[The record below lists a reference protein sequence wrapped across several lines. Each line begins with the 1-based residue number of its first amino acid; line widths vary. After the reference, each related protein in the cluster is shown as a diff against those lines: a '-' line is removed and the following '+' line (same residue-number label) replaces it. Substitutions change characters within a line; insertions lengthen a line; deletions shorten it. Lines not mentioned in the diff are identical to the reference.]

1 MADAEGGQLQLQPR
15 PQEEAQADAALDR
28 AASPDGSVGAST
40 IIQVTF
46 EDMLVTDEGEWI
58 QSHRHKL
65 LQLWRLLKRGCA
77 RHSDLYLSGCSFAV
91 FSSFVYRWTLT
102 EGEDSTDSVSLA
114 SVSSHSSSVDMQT
127 GEGEEQLVLR
137 A

>member
-1 MADAEGGQLQLQPR
+1 MADAEGAEPQPG
-15 PQEEAQADAALDR
+15 PQPQAHAQQEAPAQQDDT
-28 AASPDGSVGAST
+28 ASDSSVGVST

-58 QSHRHKL
+58 QSHRQKL

-91 FSSFVYRWTLT
+91 FSSFVYRWTLA
-102 EGEDSTDSVSLA
+102 EGEDSSDSVSLA
-114 SVSSHSSSVDMQT
+114 SVSSHSSSVHTQT
-127 GEGEEQLVLR
+127 GGGGES
-137 A
+137 